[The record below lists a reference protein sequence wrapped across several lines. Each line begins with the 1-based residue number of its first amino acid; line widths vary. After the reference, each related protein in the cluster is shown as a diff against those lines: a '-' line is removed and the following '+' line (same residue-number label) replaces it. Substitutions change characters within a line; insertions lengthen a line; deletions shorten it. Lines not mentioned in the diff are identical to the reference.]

1 MSFSP
6 VPKTIG
12 GGGGG
17 FSNLIF
23 VSFVPKPLGWPS
35 VVFVLMH
42 MSGATT
48 EMPNTLQ
55 PDQSFRRAYKLLLLA
70 LNVPCLRSPTATFY
84 TALILDVLLL
94 IFGLEVA
101 QFVA

>member
-1 MSFSP
+1 MPF
-6 VPKTIG
+6 G

-17 FSNLIF
+17 GAGGWRGLGNTMS
-23 VSFVPKPLGWPS
+23 VSFVPKPWGRPA

-42 MSGATT
+42 MSGAST

-55 PDQSFRRAYKLLLLA
+55 PDQNFRRTYELMLLA
-70 LNVPCLRSPTATFY
+70 LNVPCLRSPSATFY

-94 IFGLEVA
+94 IF
-101 QFVA
+101 